1 MRQFFRGTL
10 LLFIGGLVMGCVQH
24 VVVERSSYTTRDYK
38 SGQLGIN
45 SVHTFPVVTDLD
57 ISSQKVTTTL
67 ISDSSKSMGE
77 LKDMV
82 MLKFIDATKA
92 DVVIEARYMVN
103 YSGAQATITMVARP
117 ATYRNIRQA
126 TSEDARL
133 FGELDELRKVKAPSA
148 PSQSVNFLNKLSY

>member
-1 MRQFFRGTL
+1 MGQLWSRIL
-10 LLFIGGLVMGCVQH
+10 LLLIACVAMGCVPQIA
-24 VVVERSSYTTRDYK
+24 VDRGDVTIRDYK
-38 SGQLGIN
+38 SSQLG
-45 SVHTFPVVTDLD
+45 VDDVKTFPVVTDLN
-57 ISSQKVTTTL
+57 IRSQKVTKTL
-67 ISDSSKSMGE
+67 ISDSTKSVGE

-82 MLKFIDATKA
+82 MLKFLDETKA

-133 FGELDELRKVKAPSA
+133 FGELEELRKVKSSPTPNKAT
-148 PSQSVNFLNKLSY
+148 NFLKKLSY